1 MRHNHKYNDMSHQKI
16 FLTLRS
22 RSAASTADR
31 ISPLADNKSCRST
44 CRWVRDV
51 VGSNSLSKS
60 SCHDLGLVVDAA
72 AAAAAVVLVDLVDDD
87 DDDDDAPAA
96 SSSSSVAAKAANSS
110 VVEDRG
116 VTLGVRRRKEEG
128 AKACTALRPRQ
139 PSSTSVALA
148 YFMVTTSN
156 RRMVWYNQYGM
167 VQLYG
172 FSLGATGSLTVVEV
186 ELAGGSQYH
195 MEKAPQREK
204 ERS

>member
-72 AAAAAVVLVDLVDDD
+72 AAAVVLVVLVDLVDD

-128 AKACTALRPRQ
+128 AKACTALRRRQ

-172 FSLGATGSLTVVEV
+172 FSLGATGS
-186 ELAGGSQYH
+186 H
-195 MEKAPQREK
+195 RR
-204 ERS
+204 RS

>member
-1 MRHNHKYNDMSHQKI
+1 MRHNHKYNDMSHHKI

-60 SCHDLGLVVDAA
+60 SCHDLGLVVAA
-72 AAAAAVVLVDLVDDD
+72 ADVVVVVLVDLVEDDD

-116 VTLGVRRRKEEG
+116 VTLGVRRRKEEEG

-172 FSLGATGSLTVVEV
+172 FSLGATGS
-186 ELAGGSQYH
+186 H
-195 MEKAPQREK
+195 RR
-204 ERS
+204 RS